1 MLLHI
6 IPGKRDHFRPVE
18 RKSDGYFRLRLA
30 VCLNRHNIVGMS
42 KLILMSILI
51 STTLSIVVPNAG
63 AQAMDLSRY
72 QWKNRL
78 LFVFAPDRSY
88 PMYTAL
94 HNSLAAQAAEVAD
107 RDLVV
112 FEVLDSDRSST
123 NKDIIDPETA
133 RRLREKFD
141 VDRGDYAVILVGKD
155 GGTKLKRQ
163 GRTAL
168 KDIFALIDSMPMR
181 QEEMRQKDN

>member
-1 MLLHI
+1 
-6 IPGKRDHFRPVE
+6 
-18 RKSDGYFRLRLA
+18 
-30 VCLNRHNIVGMS
+30 
-42 KLILMSILI
+42 
-51 STTLSIVVPNAG
+51 
-63 AQAMDLSRY
+63 
-72 QWKNRL
+72 
-78 LFVFAPDRSY
+78 
-88 PMYTAL
+88 MYTAF
-94 HNSLAAQAAEVAD
+94 HKSLAAQAAEVAD

-112 FEVLDSDRSST
+112 FEVLDSDRSSA

-133 RRLREKFD
+133 RRLREKFG

-181 QEEMRQKDN
+181 QEEMRQKAD